1 MNEFAPAPEPELAP
15 ERPPAAI
22 LPGDL
27 ARVATRS
34 FHIQALL
41 SAERMQGLG
50 FGFALLP
57 VLRRLYSDP
66 VARGAALKRHLRYF
80 ATHPGL
86 AGFVLGAAARL
97 EERRANSA
105 AAAAAPAVA
114 RPSDDAIDSYK
125 RALASPLAALGDP
138 LFWVTLRP
146 LAGLL
151 GVLAVALLPRPPAGE
166 PDLRVLLCPLVLV
179 LTYNAVALPYRW
191 IGVSRG
197 FEHADRP
204 DVLLRSLR
212 LPELTTFLER
222 AGAFAFGALVVL
234 FAAGLDVSSAV
245 WARGAGGHLL
255 EIAPLLLGAAIGF
268 VGMRRWPARSVE
280 VGLVALL
287 AGAALAA
294 VR

>member
-1 MNEFAPAPEPELAP
+1 MNELDPDARVMREPVI

-22 LPGDL
+22 RAGDL

-34 FHIQALL
+34 LQIQAFL
-41 SAERMQGLG
+41 SPERMQGLG
-50 FGFALLP
+50 FGFSLLP
-57 VLRRLYSDP
+57 VIRRIYPDPKARGVALRR
-66 VARGAALKRHLRYF
+66 HLHYF
-80 ATHPGL
+80 ATHPVL

-97 EERRANSA
+97 EERRANGA
-105 AAAAAPAVA
+105 ALT
-114 RPSDDAIDSYK
+114 DDGIDSYK

-151 GVLAVALLPRPPAGE
+151 GVIAVAVLPHPPEGE

-197 FEHADRP
+197 YEHADRP

-212 LPELTTFLER
+212 LAELKTFLER
-222 AGAFAFGALVVL
+222 AGAFAFGGLLALL
-234 FAAGLDVSSAV
+234 AAGLDIPSSA
-245 WARGAGGHLL
+245 WGRQAGGRVL
-255 EIAPLLLGAAIGF
+255 ELTPLLLGGLVGF

-280 VGLVALL
+280 VGLAALL
-287 AGAALAA
+287 AGAILAA
-294 VR
+294 AR

>member
-1 MNEFAPAPEPELAP
+1 MTDVAH
-15 ERPPAAI
+15 ERPPAA
-22 LPGDL
+22 LRAGDL

-34 FHIQALL
+34 FQIQALL
-41 SAERMQGLG
+41 SPERMQGLG

-57 VLRRLYSDP
+57 VIRRLYPDP
-66 VARGAALKRHLRYF
+66 ATRGVALRRHLRYF
-80 ATHPGL
+80 ATHPVL
-86 AGFVLGAAARL
+86 SGFVLGAAARL
-97 EERRANSA
+97 EERRANG
-105 AAAAAPAVA
+105 APT
-114 RPSDDAIDSYK
+114 SDDAIDSYK

-151 GVLAVALLPRPPAGE
+151 GVLAVALLPRPAAGE
-166 PDLRVLLCPLVLV
+166 PDLRSLLCPLVLV

-197 FEHADRP
+197 YEHVDRP

-212 LPELTTFLER
+212 IPELTTFLER
-222 AGAFAFGALVVL
+222 VGAFAFGALLAL
-234 FAAGLDVSSAV
+234 FAVGLDVSSAA
-245 WARGAGGHLL
+245 WGRQAGGRVL
-255 EIAPLLLGAAIGF
+255 EVAPLLLGAFVGF
-268 VGMRRWPARSVE
+268 VGMRRWPGRSVE

-287 AGAALAA
+287 AGALLAA